1 MAFTDVRKLAEAMH
15 AMNSAR
21 QVVSA
26 DYCSIKLVRN
36 RFVVGKSATSG
47 GSFWFGMNDT
57 RRAADCINAVLKA
70 NPGVR
75 VIEDEKGS
83 WIAVCRT

>member
-21 QVVSA
+21 QVVRA

-36 RFVVGKSATSG
+36 RFVVCESACKSDPL
-47 GSFWFGMNDT
+47 WWVM
-57 RRAADCINAVLKA
+57 I
-70 NPGVR
+70 
-75 VIEDEKGS
+75 I
-83 WIAVCRT
+83 